1 MIREAPAY
9 AVTAQLA
16 FAIFKKLWIVI
27 RIIIGKEITAKRVI
41 SLSLNKLSIIT
52 KRYNNNNK
60 GPNTKNWEDKKSITL
75 L

>member
-1 MIREAPAY
+1 MIRVAPTY

-60 GPNTKNWEDKKSITL
+60 GPNTKNCDDKNSITL